1 MRSPHLYEH
10 RPQVLYFITLQQS
23 SLADLGIS
31 MAPTVTETVTMELAE
46 VSDDESRPLLNKADS
61 FSSVRSAARRHSF
74 HSHSK
79 SPSTDLEFLEEVVL
93 LKLDLFLSHLE
104 QRLHSLESYSAEKLS
119 RLDES
124 LVNAYQTLVAVKES
138 CGKLGGEV
146 IGEGWRRG
154 EAIVTILER
163 RYNDSLTTKDSL
175 PSKVAAGMHFLEQK
189 LSDLEGQCYTT
200 VNETIQNVD
209 TKLSDSADAI
219 NRSIEAALRAAK
231 ERLITYEELPLQWR
245 ENPYIYRGYRFCA
258 NYTEC
263 VVSLVKIHNETCNI
277 WTHGFGFIM
286 MLSVALYYYPSSP
299 DFKKFTMWD
308 KVVFGIFLVAALK
321 CLLSSMI
328 WHTFNSIGILSHK
341 RYFACVDYTG
351 ISVLIACSILTTQY
365 TSFYC
370 QPLSQTVYMTSTALF
385 GIVGAVMAWH
395 PAFDEPENRWLRITL
410 FVSLAMSGA
419 LGLVQLSFTKG
430 IINTLTFYFP
440 ISKSLLCYVAGVVVY
455 GCLFPEKYFPG
466 SIFDWIGASHNI
478 WHLAVVGGIY
488 YHYTATHKL
497 LEDAREF
504 SCAAH

>member
-1 MRSPHLYEH
+1 
-10 RPQVLYFITLQQS
+10 
-23 SLADLGIS
+23 

>member
-1 MRSPHLYEH
+1 M
-10 RPQVLYFITLQQS
+10 Q
-23 SLADLGIS
+23 
-31 MAPTVTETVTMELAE
+31 TVTETVTSGSVD
-46 VSDDESRPLLNKADS
+46 VSDDDESRPLLNKADS
-61 FSSVRSAARRHSF
+61 FSSARSALRRHSF

-79 SPSTDLEFLEEVVL
+79 KSSTDLEFLEEVVL

-104 QRLHSLESYSAEKLS
+104 QRLQSLESYSAGKLS

-124 LVNAYQTLVAVKES
+124 LVNAYQTLVAVKDS

-154 EAIVTILER
+154 EAIVGILER
-163 RYNDSLTTKDSL
+163 RYNESLITKDSL

-200 VNETIQNVD
+200 VNETMQTVD
-209 TKLSDSADAI
+209 TKLSDSADAF
-219 NRSIEAALRAAK
+219 NRSIEAALKAAK

-263 VVSLVKIHNETCNI
+263 LISMVKIHNETCNI
-277 WTHGFGFIM
+277 WTHGFGFFM

-299 DFKKFTMWD
+299 NFKNFTTWD
-308 KVVFGIFLVAALK
+308 KFVFGIFLVAALK
-321 CLLSSMI
+321 CLLTSTI

-341 RYFACVDYTG
+341 RCFACVDYTG

-370 QPLSQTVYMTSTALF
+370 QPMSQVIYMTATAVF
-385 GIVGAVMAWH
+385 GIVGVVMAWH

-410 FVSLAMSGA
+410 FVSLALSGA
-419 LGLVQLSFTKG
+419 LGLVHLSFTRG
-430 IINTLTFYFP
+430 IISTLMFFFP
-440 ISKSLLCYVAGVVVY
+440 IAKSLLCYIAGVVVY

-466 SIFDWIGASHNI
+466 TIFDWIGMSHNI

-488 YHYTATHKL
+488 YHYTATLKL
-497 LEDAREF
+497 LGEAREF